1 VLAKGAYIE
10 FQSEPVLLLK
20 GQLDQRDGLSELRV
34 VVWDLRGVMFD
45 RVE

>member
-1 VLAKGAYIE
+1 MLAEGPYVE
-10 FQSEPVLLLK
+10 FQSEPVLLLE

-34 VVWDLRGVMFD
+34 VVWDLRGVVFD